1 MCFNKGM
8 KRELPNCVWIICN
21 GHNVEMSE
29 VLRGSKDMVTLKIIS
44 TGQGTR
50 LRKTKVY
57 RTEQEAVSTT
67 NNQK

>member
-1 MCFNKGM
+1 M
-8 KRELPNCVWIICN
+8 KRELSSCVWIICN
-21 GHNVEMSE
+21 GRNIEMCE
-29 VLRGSKDMVTLKIIS
+29 VLRESKDMVTLKIVS

-57 RTEQEAVSTT
+57 RTEQEAIIAV

>member
-1 MCFNKGM
+1 M

-21 GHNVEMSE
+21 GRNVEMCE
-29 VLRGSKDMVTLKIIS
+29 VLRESKDMVTLKIVN

-57 RTEQEAVSTT
+57 RTEQEAITAA

>member
-1 MCFNKGM
+1 M

-21 GHNVEMSE
+21 GHNIEMCE
-29 VLRGSKDMVTLKIIS
+29 VLRETKDMVTLKIVS

-57 RTEQEAVSTT
+57 KTKQEAIAVA